1 MKNTTHIISILI
13 LFLWTVSSCDKP
25 EVENPQPHKTVYE
38 NKTRTKVTGRVMEYG
53 TLKPMSQCMVV
64 LEESFFAPGSGGG
77 RYYPIDT
84 TYTDEQGYYVYDFK
98 HVPHSDDYFFTYQVK
113 AVQQN
118 YFKGYTEFESGYW
131 ERDRDII
138 LDPFAWIK
146 VHVKNVNPFDDN
158 DYLFT
163 ASKGGGHYYGLKID
177 SFESHIGRGNR
188 KVELYWTITKNKIET
203 IHFDSLFLP
212 AHDTVP
218 YEILY

>member
-1 MKNTTHIISILI
+1 MKITSHIISMLL
-13 LFLWTVSSCDKP
+13 LFLWTFSSCDKP

-53 TLKPMSQCMVV
+53 TLKPMAQCMVV
-64 LEESFFAPGSGGG
+64 LEESFFAPRSGGG

-84 TYTDEQGYYVYDFK
+84 TYTDDQGYYLYDFK
-98 HVPHSDDYFFTYQVK
+98 HVPHSNDYFFTYQVK

-118 YFKGYTEFESGYW
+118 YFNGYTEFESGYW

-146 VHVKNVNPFDDN
+146 AHVKNVNPFDEM

-163 ASKGGGHYYGLKID
+163 SSNGGGIIMEKQLTPRNYILEEEIERFDYSGL
-177 SFESHIGRGNR
+177 
-188 KVELYWTITKNKIET
+188 
-203 IHFDSLFLP
+203 
-212 AHDTVP
+212 
-218 YEILY
+218 

>member
-1 MKNTTHIISILI
+1 MKNTSSIISILL
-13 LFLWTVSSCDKP
+13 LFFLTFSSCDKP

-53 TLKPMSQCMVV
+53 TLKPMAQCMVV
-64 LEESFFAPGSGGG
+64 LEESFYAPRSGGG

-98 HVPHSDDYFFTYQVK
+98 HVPDSDDYYFDYQVK

-118 YFKGYTEFESGYW
+118 YYNGYRGFQSGYW